1 ERSFQMT
8 RYRRV
13 WQTAALVLSV
23 GVAACRGDSAGQEP
37 SGNGADATVIV
48 TPDNVAI
55 VEVTKIE
62 SGPTLSGSLQ
72 PVREANVRAE
82 VSGSVLQTNAERG
95 ERVAAGAVLV
105 RIDDS
110 ALRDA
115 FLSARSTVTSAT
127 QAVVLAQR
135 NAERAERLLQ
145 AGAIP
150 EREAENARL
159 AVTSAESQL
168 TDAKARL
175 ALAQQQ
181 LSNATARAPFTGVV
195 SEKQV
200 SAGDVVQPGAPLYVI
215 VDPRGM
221 QLEGGVPAADL
232 TSVRVGAPV
241 EFTVSGYPGRTFA
254 GRVTHVSPTADAATG
269 QVTIIASVSN
279 ADGTLVGGLFAEGRI
294 GTVSHTSMTAPMAA
308 VDFGGGAPT
317 VMRVEQG
324 VVQRVSVQVGLRDEQ
339 AERVELLS
347 GVAPGDTLLLGA
359 AQGITA
365 GTPVRVQ
372 ALESGGRA
380 SGR

>member
-1 ERSFQMT
+1 MT
-8 RYRRV
+8 RYRRL
-13 WQTAALVLSV
+13 WQAAALVLCM
-23 GVAACRGDSAGQEP
+23 GIAACRGDSAGQEP
-37 SGNGADATVIV
+37 NGNGAADATVTV

-62 SGPTLSGSLQ
+62 SGPMLSGSLQ

-82 VSGSVLQTNAERG
+82 VSGSVLQTYAERG

-105 RIDDS
+105 RIDDT

-115 FLSARSTVTSAT
+115 YLSARSTVTSGEQSVT
-127 QAVVLAQR
+127 LAKR

-195 SEKQV
+195 SDRQV

-215 VDPRGM
+215 VDPRSM

-232 TSVRVGAPV
+232 TNVRVGAPV
-241 EFTVSGYPGRTFA
+241 EFTVSGYPGRVFA
-254 GRVTHVSPTADAATG
+254 GKVTRVSPTADPATG

-279 ADGTLVGGLFAEGRI
+279 ADNTLVGGLFAEGRV
-294 GTVSHTSMTAPMAA
+294 GTVSHTSMTAPMTA
-308 VDFGGGAPT
+308 VDFSGGAAT

-324 VVQRVSVQVGLRDEQ
+324 VVQRVPVQVGVRDEQ
-339 AERVELLS
+339 AERIELLS
-347 GVAPGDTLLLGA
+347 GVAAGDTLLLGA
-359 AQGITA
+359 AQGITP